1 MEDLA
6 ARLEVLERG
15 VYSSTHLPTG
25 EESENL
31 VSQVA
36 LIEHKL
42 NRALSENATLSKD
55 EKLRSI
61 IDDDGALE
69 HSRRL
74 LGIGAKA
81 ELIMLN
87 DTALQTVSDMRSI
100 GDLQAQI
107 NRPEYSKAAEQQTRA
122 RAVEQQHNVQA
133 SEFRAVAADIS
144 SVIDR
149 YYAETEVLSEMFVQ
163 WDQAL
168 TAIERKVADLESI
181 SRKQQV

>member
-1 MEDLA
+1 MEDLV
-6 ARLEVLERG
+6 ARLEMLERG

-25 EESENL
+25 E
-31 VSQVA
+31 
-36 LIEHKL
+36 
-42 NRALSENATLSKD
+42 D
-55 EKLRSI
+55 I

-87 DTALQTVSDMRSI
+87 DTALQTVSDMRTI

-122 RAVEQQHNVQA
+122 RAVEQQHSIQA

-168 TAIERKVADLESI
+168 TAIERKVADLESL

>member
-1 MEDLA
+1 MQ
-6 ARLEVLERG
+6 
-15 VYSSTHLPTG
+15 H
-25 EESENL
+25 
-31 VSQVA
+31 
-36 LIEHKL
+36 
-42 NRALSENATLSKD
+42 
-55 EKLRSI
+55 EKLRDI

-87 DTALQTVSDMRSI
+87 DTALQTVSDMRTI

-122 RAVEQQHNVQA
+122 RAVEQQHNTQA
-133 SEFRAVAADIS
+133 SEFRAVATDIS